1 MSDQNKIS
9 LLEAEVRTLKGLLLR
24 QMEFGTKMTEI
35 VAKMDELLTRKT
47 LENENL
53 AKQLLVSNEK
63 LNLVEKPNLDDFSI
77 VLEPD
82 KTEFSEIKN
91 DIFVQKT
98 EIFEAKTEFSESS
111 AETPEPGTE
120 LFAKTNEIFDNHF
133 YEKTKKR
140 ELICP
145 YKDICSFVSIHRNT
159 MKIHIR
165 THTGEKPYTC
175 NICRTSFSRIDSV
188 KRHLLI
194 HSGMKGVNCKKCYRR
209 YPASKIKNHQNN
221 CGKKRPRPELD
232 SDD

>member
-1 MSDQNKIS
+1 MSDKNKVA

-35 VAKMDELLTRKT
+35 VAKMDELLTTKT
-47 LENENL
+47 LESEQL
-53 AKQLLVSNEK
+53 TKQLLVSNEK
-63 LNLVEKPNLDDFSI
+63 LKLDDFSI
-77 VLEPD
+77 DLEPP
-82 KTEFSEIKN
+82 KTEFSEMKN
-91 DIFVQKT
+91 DAFVQKT
-98 EIFEAKTEFSESS
+98 EIFETKAEFSEAA
-111 AETPEPGTE
+111 AENSETGTE

-133 YEKTKKR
+133 FEKTKKR

-165 THTGEKPYTC
+165 THTGEKPYIC

-194 HSGMKGVNCKKCYRR
+194 HSGMNGINCKKCYHRF
-209 YPASKIKNHQNN
+209 PASKIKNHQKN
-221 CGKKRPRPELD
+221 CGKKRARPESD

>member
-1 MSDQNKIS
+1 MSDQNKIA
-9 LLEAEVRTLKGLLLR
+9 LLEAEVRTLKGLLLS

-53 AKQLLVSNEK
+53 TKQLLVSNEK
-63 LNLVEKPNLDDFSI
+63 LNLDDFSI
-77 VLEPD
+77 DLEPQKTEFSEMKND
-82 KTEFSEIKN
+82 IFAQKTEIFEMKTEFSEIPSGLSAA
-91 DIFVQKT
+91 
-98 EIFEAKTEFSESS
+98 EISE
-111 AETPEPGTE
+111 TGTE
-120 LFAKTNEIFDNHF
+120 LFAKTNEMFDNHF
-133 YEKTKKR
+133 YEKTKNR

-175 NICRTSFSRIDSV
+175 NICQASFSRIDSV

-194 HSGMKGVNCKKCYRR
+194 HSGMEGINCKKCYHR
-209 YPASKIKNHQNN
+209 YPTSKIKNHQKN
-221 CGKKRPRPELD
+221 CGKRRARPEPD
-232 SDD
+232 SGD